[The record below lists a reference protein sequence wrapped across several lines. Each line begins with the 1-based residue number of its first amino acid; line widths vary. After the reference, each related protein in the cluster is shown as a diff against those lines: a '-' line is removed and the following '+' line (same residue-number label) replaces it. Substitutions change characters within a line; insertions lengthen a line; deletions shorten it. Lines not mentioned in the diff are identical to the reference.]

1 MLKLGLHRSY
11 CDRRSARRWIDLA
24 DPAEAADLAAGY
36 AALLEEFPP
45 SPADGDAAASLERL
59 VEAVRAIAST
69 WANHQSAIVA
79 SAIGTSA
86 ASSKPTVRLG
96 RRRRK
101 TATSLQQTMRL
112 PSSSPIL
119 GFPFPSP
126 FSIDSGNGYI
136 LGCLADESGGPADSD
151 IPAADARQ
159 ILLDSDSET
168 SSGVGFGCESECAI
182 KGQLY
187 LWAGDADLDLHF
199 G

>member
-1 MLKLGLHRSY
+1 MLKLGLHRSDN
-11 CDRRSARRWIDLA
+11 DRRSARRWIDLA
-24 DPAEAADLAAGY
+24 DPAEAAELAAGY

-86 ASSKPTVRLG
+86 ACSKPTVRLG

-101 TATSLQQTMRL
+101 TATSIQQTMRL

-119 GFPFPSP
+119 GFPFPSL
-126 FSIDSGNGYI
+126 FSIDSGEGCI
-136 LGCLADESGGPADSD
+136 LGCLADESGGPDSD

-182 KGQLY
+182 KGQL
-187 LWAGDADLDLHF
+187 WAGDADLDLHF